1 MINPPTL
8 KSKIVGSLEE
18 GQSSDPHEDR
28 QKMADGSE
36 SAGLTW
42 ALASV
47 LLFGSFAV
55 PIKTPTMQQAR
66 VHPIVIQVYKSTA
79 CFFTSWLVLLVR
91 DFKFSY
97 WGLVGALIWVLNGI
111 AAIAAVQCAGL
122 GVSQA
127 VWSAVTIV
135 VSFLWGAFY
144 YQDDLAHWDLA
155 FFGIALMTAGVSG
168 VGIISS
174 AKSLGQKNQEGG
186 GTSLVDYTKLEEGK
200 GSDIEDDGGN
210 GKAYA
215 AHHAGSGFLG
225 VLSPKARGLC
235 FALYVG
241 VANGSFMVPFK
252 SAIKDTGID
261 AVEYVLSF
269 GIGSAGVTAIV
280 LGLWLLLGKHRT
292 PLGPSWRVAMR
303 PSLLTG
309 LLWSGGNFCSIYATQ
324 LLDLTVA
331 WPLVQCQLLVSTAW
345 GIFYYHEV
353 TGRKRIAMV
362 IGSSLVVVIGVLLL
376 SLAKT

>member
-1 MINPPTL
+1 MVATEA
-8 KSKIVGSLEE
+8 S
-18 GQSSDPHEDR
+18 
-28 QKMADGSE
+28 
-36 SAGLTW
+36 GLAW
-42 ALASV
+42 ALASI
-47 LLFGSFAV
+47 LFFGSFAV
-55 PIKTPTMQQAR
+55 PIKTPAMQQAR
-66 VHPIVIQVYKSTA
+66 VHPIIIQVYKSTA
-79 CFFTSWLVLLVR
+79 CFTTSFFVLLLR

-97 WGLVGALIWVLNGI
+97 WGVIGAAIWVLNGI

-127 VWSAVTIV
+127 TWSAVTIV
-135 VSFLWGAFY
+135 VSFVWGTCY
-144 YQDDLAHWDLA
+144 YREDLPHWNLA
-155 FFGIALMTAGVSG
+155 VLGIVLMTGGVSA

-174 AKSLGQKNQEGG
+174 GRIGGPRTSSKPMEEGTNLRG
-186 GTSLVDYTKLEEGK
+186 VSYAKLEEGK
-200 GSDIEDDGGN
+200 GSDVEDEGGRI
-210 GKAYA
+210 KSR
-215 AHHAGSGFLG
+215 HGSASPWGG
-225 VLSPKARGLC
+225 LSPRAKGLC

-252 SAIKDTGID
+252 SAIKDSGLD

-280 LGLWLLLGKHRT
+280 LTLWLLLGHHRT
-292 PLGPSWRVAMR
+292 PIGPSWKVALK

-309 LLWSGGNFCSIYATQ
+309 LLWSAGNFCSIYATQ

-353 TGRKRIAMV
+353 QGTQRIAMV
-362 IGSSLVVVIGVLLL
+362 VGSSFVVVLGVLFL
-376 SLAKT
+376 SMSKES